1 MFFQYAT
8 SDSYSLVDRGLSMQG
23 KSWPLG
29 WKVGFP
35 SLWCFLSD
43 FLHFFSLVRFFN
55 IPTIL
60 YALTLAYEIH
70 MKYVCILSPIW
81 NAEQQRRQ
89 WRTIRGAMVNHPKYR
104 NAWRQSFYFRPQS
117 ADDKNL
123 QVDLLCVRRLG
134 GKSSIGRLLE
144 GEGEDG
150 GDPGV
155 ARGTHLEFKL
165 NV

>member
-1 MFFQYAT
+1 MP
-8 SDSYSLVDRGLSMQG
+8 DV
-23 KSWPLG
+23 
-29 WKVGFP
+29 KVFI
-35 SLWCFLSD
+35 S
-43 FLHFFSLVRFFN
+43 
-55 IPTIL
+55 
-60 YALTLAYEIH
+60 
-70 MKYVCILSPIW
+70 
-81 NAEQQRRQ
+81 
-89 WRTIRGAMVNHPKYR
+89 
-104 NAWRQSFYFRPQS
+104 RPQS